1 MAKALSMDDT
11 KLTFT
16 KNKNVVLPYI
26 RIGPIRVP
34 QIGPSSDVHQKCVT
48 KRSNFLQHRGPPSSG
63 VAPRVPPKVPAQLG
77 AGASVQPKVRPVGMM
92 QSVHGQGVTRP
103 YVRLV
108 FDVDFVEVRFV
119 VGDSTAQ

>member
-1 MAKALSMDDT
+1 M
-11 KLTFT
+11 
-16 KNKNVVLPYI
+16 
-26 RIGPIRVP
+26 
-34 QIGPSSDVHQKCVT
+34 
-48 KRSNFLQHRGPPSSG
+48 QHRGPPSSG

-77 AGASVQPKVRPVGMM
+77 AGTPVQPEVRPVGMM

-119 VGDSTAQ
+119 VGDSSAQ